1 MCSGGGG
8 GVVVVLAF
16 PLLQLIARGR
26 VCCDGSASWS
36 DRWGEL
42 TRQGEFTRVVRRV
55 VQTGG
60 ASWLDRRK
68 VLTKQVGQVAVKKS
82 LPKSVTSLLAWGASS
97 ASWPATGVTVDR
109 LTDRKESRRLTV
121 QVEHVFK
128 DTQVAS
134 EADIK
139 RQTDRQTDKYNRK
152 IGTERDRQ
160 VQ

>member
-1 MCSGGGG
+1 M
-8 GVVVVLAF
+8 
-16 PLLQLIARGR
+16 
-26 VCCDGSASWS
+26 
-36 DRWGEL
+36 
-42 TRQGEFTRVVRRV
+42 
-55 VQTGG
+55 
-60 ASWLDRRK
+60 
-68 VLTKQVGQVAVKKS
+68 
-82 LPKSVTSLLAWGASS
+82 
-97 ASWPATGVTVDR
+97 TVDR

-152 IGTERDRQ
+152 IGRERDRQ